1 LIVEDLI
8 AILLMATLTAV
19 TTGAG
24 LSTGALALTVG
35 RLAAFLVGLVVIGML
50 VIPRAMRAITRLQRS
65 ETTLVASVGI
75 CFAVALLAL
84 EFGYSVALGAFLAGS
99 LIAESGEEKT
109 VEQLVQPV
117 KDVFAAI
124 FFVSVGMLIDPPL
137 VVRPW
142 VAIPVLPFVVVVGKI
157 VGVPLGAFLTGNGT
171 RISIQSGMSLAQIGE
186 FSFIIAGL
194 GMSLNATR
202 DFLFPVAVTVSAV
215 TTLITPWLIRFSG
228 PAASYV
234 DRK

>member
-1 LIVEDLI
+1 VGRAFGWTTLESIFTGAIIAISSTTIIAKAFDEQSIRGKLREVVVAILIVEDLI

-109 VEQLVQPV
+109 VE
-117 KDVFAAI
+117 
-124 FFVSVGMLIDPPL
+124 
-137 VVRPW
+137 
-142 VAIPVLPFVVVVGKI
+142 
-157 VGVPLGAFLTGNGT
+157 
-171 RISIQSGMSLAQIGE
+171 
-186 FSFIIAGL
+186 
-194 GMSLNATR
+194 
-202 DFLFPVAVTVSAV
+202 
-215 TTLITPWLIRFSG
+215 
-228 PAASYV
+228 
-234 DRK
+234 